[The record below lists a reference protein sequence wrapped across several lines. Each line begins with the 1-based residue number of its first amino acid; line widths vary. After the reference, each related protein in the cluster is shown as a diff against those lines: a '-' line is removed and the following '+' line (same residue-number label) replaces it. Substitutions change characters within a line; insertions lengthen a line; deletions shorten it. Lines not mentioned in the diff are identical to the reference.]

1 MRKYSMGIIVMGNNC
16 DSVATQTYL
25 CTASSNAFMYELIPA
40 IVSATDKL
48 TISRLEV
55 VIN

>member
-1 MRKYSMGIIVMGNNC
+1 MRKYRSMGNNC
-16 DSVATQTYL
+16 KSVAMQTYL
-25 CTASSNAFMYELIPA
+25 STTSSNAFMYELIPA